1 MNKNSNIPLYWFA
14 LTALHRDSNNTKS
27 KPEYM
32 IVVVILIA
40 VVFVV
45 VVVNGEDEDYIEFI
59 KKKSRCS
66 SYNILMIIII

>member
-1 MNKNSNIPLYWFA
+1 MA
-14 LTALHRDSNNTKS
+14 
-27 KPEYM
+27 
-32 IVVVILIA
+32 VVVILIA

-59 KKKSRCS
+59 KKKSICS